1 MRLSRTRLV
10 RRVAALAVAATLL
23 GAPAALAQT
32 TTTSPYPGT
41 PTTLPPL
48 PTSAEV
54 DLGLQETGAILNI
67 SLCNFA
73 PGSTIRLTIRVGE
86 TNTIIT
92 PDVVA
97 NSSGCVVVRIEILST
112 LVALGHAPQQMLAA
126 TGLAA
131 TATKVQIS
139 VNGQVV
145 TVGPYG
151 TVVTMIANGTGTN
164 GAARTATVRF
174 TVVKRGTI
182 SRSGLVR
189 TGTTVIKW
197 TPFGLGLI
205 GVGYLLVLAT
215 RRRRQLEPELT
226 P

>member
-1 MRLSRTRLV
+1 MV
-10 RRVAALAVAATLL
+10 HRVAALAVAAALL
-23 GAPAALAQT
+23 GSPSALAQT

-41 PTTLPPL
+41 PTTGAPSA
-48 PTSAEV
+48 TAAEV
-54 DLGLQETGAILNI
+54 DLGLQETGAVLNI

-73 PGSTIRLTIRVGE
+73 PGTTVRLTIRVGE
-86 TNTIIT
+86 TNTPIT

-97 NSSGCVVVRIEILST
+97 NSSGCVVVRVEILNT
-112 LVALGHAPQQMLAA
+112 LVALGNSPLHPLAA

-131 TATKVQIS
+131 TANKVQIS

-151 TVVTMIANGTGTN
+151 TVVTLIANGTGNN
-164 GAARTATVRF
+164 GAARTASVRF

-197 TPFGLGLI
+197 TPFGLGLV

-215 RRRRQLEPELT
+215 RRRHQVEPE
-226 P
+226 PVS